1 MKKLNSL
8 IIIILL
14 TLSFYNCSSDNTPES
29 EPEVPDNIRPPY
41 TVKYEIIF
49 PQNAWSSRPTCVSC
63 TYENSNGNWL
73 PMGAQ
78 GTNFYIQNNNLNQGF
93 TKTFTVT
100 IDRNP
105 LQLSLKTNY
114 NPYERSIVTFK
125 IYVNNVLVKEATR
138 IFNPYSGIDRLD
150 GVDYSV
156 Y

>member
-1 MKKLNSL
+1 MKKLKSL

-14 TLSFYNCSSDNTPES
+14 TLSFYNCSSDNNTPEP
-29 EPEVPDNIRPPY
+29 EPEIPDNIRPPY

-49 PQNAWSSRPTCVSC
+49 PQNAWSSRNTAIQA
-63 TYENSNGNWL
+63 TYEDNGYWWY
-73 PMGAQ
+73 PGAVSMV
-78 GTNFYIQNNNLNQGF
+78 YIRNNVLYQGF